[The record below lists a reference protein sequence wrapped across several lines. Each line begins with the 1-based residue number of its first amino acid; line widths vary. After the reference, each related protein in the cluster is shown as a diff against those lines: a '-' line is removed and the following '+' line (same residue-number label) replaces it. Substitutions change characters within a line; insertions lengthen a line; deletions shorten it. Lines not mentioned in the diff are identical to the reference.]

1 MKNVCVSNFLCD
13 NQKVMKNITL
23 EISEDELREVTQAYK
38 TLQNFLEKI
47 ISPNELYTDEF
58 LEGLNEAQ
66 TEIKDKNFVE
76 VKSFVDFIQ

>member
-1 MKNVCVSNFLCD
+1 
-13 NQKVMKNITL
+13 MKNITL

-38 TLQNFLEKI
+38 TLQNFLGKI

-76 VKSFVDFIQ
+76 VKSFADFIQ